1 MVFVIGSILFDNLDF
16 FFFSFLS
23 FFLDFW
29 GFLKVLFNRAKF
41 VMGVMEFNINWLLLM
56 VISMFVWN
64 VVRFCFSIFII
75 LFSVVVIYN
84 M

>member
-1 MVFVIGSILFDNLDF
+1 MVFVIGLILFDNLDF